1 MNDRMKDASENITD
15 KSYYHQQNHIIPQ
28 VKLVLTKSSVKDCGS
43 KNDNLLSRIKAAQQA
58 LLFQL
63 EPDPSIRCDNFSVR
77 GVALPYYKFPQNP
90 RG

>member
-1 MNDRMKDASENITD
+1 MGFAPAVPPNQSGVIFFPGSAPLYRDG
-15 KSYYHQQNHIIPQ
+15 
-28 VKLVLTKSSVKDCGS
+28 VLIGGIGVSGDGVEQDDFVTAEG
-43 KNDNLLSRIKAAQQA
+43 IKAAQQA